1 MAKVSV
7 IIPVYNAERFVAETL
22 QSVLSSTYR
31 DIEVVCIDDGSTD
44 DSLAVLREWER
55 RDPRVKVLS
64 KANGGVCE
72 ARNDAIKA
80 STGEY
85 ILPVDADDLISESFI
100 EQAASVLDANGNVKV
115 VAPTA
120 EFFGD
125 RTGRWELPEFSI
137 HLLARKNIMSICAMY
152 RREDF
157 NRTEGYCKEI
167 IAREDWEFWIALLK
181 NGGDVVRLPEVGMKY
196 RVQANSKRVSDR
208 KLKHHVIDV
217 LNRRHPE
224 FFERELGGPLRYHRT
239 WSRLINRVVRL
250 LHLG

>member
-1 MAKVSV
+1 MGKTVSV
-7 IIPVYNAERFVAETL
+7 IIPVYNAERFVGDTL
-22 QSVLSSTYR
+22 QSVVASTYT
-31 DIEVVCIDDGSTD
+31 DIEVVCVNDGSTD
-44 DSLAVLREWER
+44 GSLGVLQEWAQ

-64 KANGGVCE
+64 KANDGVCE
-72 ARNDAIKA
+72 ARNDGIKA
-80 STGEY
+80 SHGEY
-85 ILPVDADDLISESFI
+85 ILPVDADNLISAEFI
-100 EQAASVLDANGNVKV
+100 KQAVEVLDGNSNVKV

-125 RTGRWELPEFSI
+125 RIGRWELPEFSI
-137 HLLARKNIMSICAMY
+137 HLLARKNIMDTCAMY
-152 RREDF
+152 RRKDF
-157 NRTEGYCKEI
+157 DATEGYCKEI

-196 RVQANSKRVSDR
+196 RVQAGSKRVSDR

-239 WSRLINRVVRL
+239 WSRLINRIVRL
-250 LHLG
+250 LHI